1 MRSPHVYNVEWVQF
15 PIKLREI
22 IFFWN
27 YTAQSPIGSRMTINE
42 HTPAKK
48 RNWTIII
55 IAALII
61 AGGIGWLAYTRS
73 HETPAGG
80 HGKGGRF
87 ALNGPMPVAVITA
100 SKGEIPITVN
110 ALGTVTPLAM
120 VTVRTQ
126 IAGQLT
132 QVAFTEGQ
140 MVSQGDFLAQVD
152 PRPYLLALN
161 QAQGQLQRDQALLAG
176 AEHDLARF
184 KKLVSEDS
192 IARQQYDNQVTLVQ
206 QDQGLVQLDKAQ
218 VDNANLNLAYC
229 HIVAPVSGRVG
240 LRQVDTGN
248 YVQTGDAGG
257 IVVITQLQP
266 ISVIFSVPEDN
277 LPAVMKRLAT
287 GAILPVTAF
296 DRSQTTTLATG
307 TLTTVDNVID
317 TTTGTVKM
325 RAQFDN
331 KDGVLFTNQFVNA
344 QLLIDTLKDVI
355 VLPSSAI
362 ERGAP
367 GTFVYIVKPDS
378 KAAMTPVK
386 LGPSAGENVAVLSG
400 LTAGDTVVSDGAD
413 KLKDGAEV
421 LLPGAQEKQK
431 QDNTAPDG
439 SKPDD
444 EDKKGAQDS
453 AGQHHHRG
461 QQQ

>member
-1 MRSPHVYNVEWVQF
+1 
-15 PIKLREI
+15 
-22 IFFWN
+22 
-27 YTAQSPIGSRMTINE
+27 MTIDS
-42 HTPAKK
+42 HAAAKK
-48 RNWTIII
+48 RSRTGVFLLFVII
-55 IAALII
+55 IAA
-61 AGGIGWLAYTRS
+61 GIGWLAYTRS
-73 HETPAGG
+73 HEAPSGG
-80 HGKGGRF
+80 HGGGRGGRF
-87 ALNGPMPVAVITA
+87 ALNGPLPVSVVTA
-100 SKGEIPITVN
+100 AKGEIPITVN
-110 ALGTVTPLAM
+110 ALGTVTPLAL

-152 PRPYLLALN
+152 PRPYQLALN
-161 QAQGQLQRDQALLAG
+161 QAQGQLQRDQALLQG
-176 AEHDLARF
+176 AEHDLSRF
-184 KKLVSEDS
+184 KKLVSQDS

-248 YVQTGDAGG
+248 YVQTGDANG

-277 LPAVMKRLAT
+277 LPAVMKRLAA
-287 GAILPVTAF
+287 GATLSVTAF

-317 TTTGTVKM
+317 TATGTVKM

-331 KDGVLFTNQFVNA
+331 KDSALFANQFVNV

-367 GTFVYIVKPDS
+367 GTFVYTVKSDS

-386 LGPSAGENVAVLSG
+386 LGASAGDNVAVLSG
-400 LTAGDTVVSDGAD
+400 LNVGDTVVSDGAD
-413 KLKDGAEV
+413 KLKDGADV

-431 QDNTAPDG
+431 QGNAGPDA
-439 SKPDD
+439 SKPD
-444 EDKKGAQDS
+444 EGNKKDGQD
-453 AGQHHHRG
+453 ATGQHHHRK